1 MLKAMR
7 LDAGGMCLWPLWQPR
22 LAGALASNPL
32 HARELT
38 EFGAI
43 AEEHSPV
50 RQQGQVAHLQD
61 NTLLMVLFC
70 GSHPILT
77 GSQRA
82 ASCAMPTRRAEKLN
96 VCSDSSQGT
105 H

>member
-1 MLKAMR
+1 MLKARR
-7 LDAGGMCLWPLWQPR
+7 LDAAGMCLWPLWLPKY
-22 LAGALASNPL
+22 GALACNLL

-38 EFGAI
+38 ELGAV

-61 NTLLMVLFC
+61 KTLLLVLFC
-70 GSHPILT
+70 GSYPILT
-77 GSQRA
+77 ESQRA
-82 ASCAMPTRRAEKLN
+82 ASCAMPTRRAGKLN